1 MKNCRVGSQPW
12 YLGLVVALP
21 IVLSGCDYRFPW
33 EPEPKKEVKVSY
45 AAKAEEN
52 ARKGLDYFIVSV
64 RKKDADRYF
73 ALITITGPNG
83 ESEKLWV
90 ENVYRLSPRTMS
102 GHVQTPPKKLGRGL
116 QGAKVTFASKQ
127 IVDWMLV
134 RNGQEIGGFSE
145 IRPILN

>member
-1 MKNCRVGSQPW
+1 M
-12 YLGLVVALP
+12 GLVVALP
-21 IVLSGCDYRFPW
+21 IILTGCDYRFPW

-45 AAKAEEN
+45 SEKAEEN

-64 RKKDADRYF
+64 RKKDADRYY
-73 ALITITGPNG
+73 ALITVTGPSG
-83 ESEKLWV
+83 VSEKLWV
-90 ENVYRLSPRTMS
+90 ENVYRLSPRTLG

-134 RNGQEIGGFSE
+134 RKGQQIGGFSE
-145 IRPILN
+145 VRPIVN